1 MKYYNWIISAFL
13 LCTFAANAQ
22 EKITITDRLAEK
34 RVVDNFSTIAVSGG
48 IQLFLTQDDKE
59 DVVVSAKDEES
70 RNRIMTK
77 VVGNRLEIYFD
88 SKTWIRMPDLRLKAY
103 VSFKKLTEIT
113 GSGSSSVIITG
124 LLKASD
130 LDIQMSGASN
140 LTGKID
146 VANSLTLAVK
156 GSSRVT
162 LNGKTS
168 IAHIEASGASAIKAF
183 DVAID
188 KCDAKAS
195 GASDINI
202 TVNKELNV
210 EASGASSVKYK
221 GDGVIKDIKSNGAS
235 SVKKM

>member
-13 LCTFAANAQ
+13 LCTFAAKAQ

-113 GSGSSSVIITG
+113 GSGSSSIIITG

-146 VANSLTLAVK
+146 VANNLTLAVK

-168 IAHIEASGASAIKAF
+168 IAHIEASGASAIKAL
-183 DVAID
+183 DLAID
-188 KCDAKAS
+188 KCNAKAS

-202 TVNKELNV
+202 TVNKEMTV

-221 GDGVIKDIKSNGAS
+221 GDGMIKDIKSNGAS